1 MIERVNQYTL
11 NPFKYSGHNLCK
23 HSFLGT
29 SPWKLGFKCHHS
41 ELDAG
46 TGISTIF
53 EGNNG
58 YNLNIA
64 KSTCSEACEAR
75 EDCRF
80 ADLYYSGTEN
90 QSCSLHGSYCSDWR
104 SSQHPLTAVYVK
116 GIYPLTLFIRRP
128 FP

>member
-1 MIERVNQYTL
+1 M
-11 NPFKYSGHNLCK
+11 NPVKYSGHNLCK
-23 HSFLGT
+23 LSFLGT
-29 SPWKLGFKCHHS
+29 SPWKLGFECHHS

-46 TGISTIF
+46 TVF

-58 YNLNIA
+58 YNLSIA

-80 ADLYYSGTEN
+80 ADLYYAGTEN

-116 GIYPLTLFIRRP
+116 GIYPLSLIIRR
-128 FP
+128 